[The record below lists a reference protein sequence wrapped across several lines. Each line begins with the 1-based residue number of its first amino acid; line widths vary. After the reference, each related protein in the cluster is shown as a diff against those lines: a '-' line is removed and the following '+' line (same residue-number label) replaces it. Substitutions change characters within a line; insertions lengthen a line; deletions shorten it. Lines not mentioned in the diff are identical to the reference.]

1 MKKRMSVPLLVE
13 STGPVDLAVT
23 QKQPDS
29 LVVVIALITIAK
41 YL

>member
-1 MKKRMSVPLLVE
+1 MSVPLLVE
-13 STGPVDLAVT
+13 SSGPVDLAVT
-23 QKQPDS
+23 KKNPDS

>member
-1 MKKRMSVPLLVE
+1 MSVPLLVE

-23 QKQPDS
+23 QKKPDS

-41 YL
+41 DL